1 MPRASPEKE
10 ATPRAEVINPEF
22 SEEQQPKI
30 AYESSLGMEKLP
42 PQPKSSPNR
51 NEQELSTS
59 G

>member
-10 ATPRAEVINPEF
+10 ATPRAEFINPEF

-30 AYESSLGMEKLP
+30 TLESSLGMEELP

-51 NEQELSTS
+51 NEQELFAS